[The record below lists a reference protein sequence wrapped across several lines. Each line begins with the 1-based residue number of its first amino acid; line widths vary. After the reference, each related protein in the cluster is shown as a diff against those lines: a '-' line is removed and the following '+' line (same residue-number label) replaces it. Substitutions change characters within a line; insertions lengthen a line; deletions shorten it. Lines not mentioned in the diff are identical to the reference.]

1 MGRVEKK
8 SYLQV
13 PIQKLDFQ
21 QIIYCKK
28 CGEKNLFKLQKT
40 VFGQNYHKYS
50 GRTELNLSQVWRSYK
65 SQVSKFDLHYL
76 IMPH

>member
-21 QIIYCKK
+21 QIKYFKNL
-28 CGEKNLFKLQKT
+28 GEKILFKLQKT
-40 VFGQNYHKYS
+40 DFG
-50 GRTELNLSQVWRSYK
+50 
-65 SQVSKFDLHYL
+65 
-76 IMPH
+76 